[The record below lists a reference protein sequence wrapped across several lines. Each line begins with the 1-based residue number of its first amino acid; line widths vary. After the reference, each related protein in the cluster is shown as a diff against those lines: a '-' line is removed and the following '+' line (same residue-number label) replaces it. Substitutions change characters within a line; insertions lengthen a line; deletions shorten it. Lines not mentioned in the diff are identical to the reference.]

1 MKCDASDIEIGV
13 VLNQEEKPI
22 EYFSEKLNEAKQ
34 NYYFYDKELYAI
46 VQDLKILRHYLMPK

>member
-1 MKCDASDIEIGV
+1 VKCDASDIEIGV

-34 NYYFYDKELYAI
+34 NYYFYDK
-46 VQDLKILRHYLMPK
+46 